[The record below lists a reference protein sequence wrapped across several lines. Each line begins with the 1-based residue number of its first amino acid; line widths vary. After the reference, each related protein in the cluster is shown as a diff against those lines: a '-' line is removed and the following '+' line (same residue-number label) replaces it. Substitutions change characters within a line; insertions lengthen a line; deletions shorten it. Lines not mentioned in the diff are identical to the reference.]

1 MRNLV
6 LLTALCVQFSP
17 SLVDAATAAQDLRRT
32 WTLYHSMNPQ
42 LGEQGF
48 SKRGVVTLEPASGD
62 DNDGANNNPVKL
74 TVENDADSFTAANVE
89 AVMSSGWY
97 QVKLV
102 EDGGAASVVPVM
114 TTVPA
119 CQLRRSNFR

>member
-6 LLTALCVQFSP
+6 FFTALFALVSSF
-17 SLVDAATAAQDLRRT
+17 LVDAALATQDLRRK

-42 LGEQGF
+42 LGERGF
-48 SKRGVVTLEPASGD
+48 TKRGVVTLEAAG
-62 DNDGANNNPVKL
+62 DNDNADNYPVKL
-74 TVENDADSFTAANVE
+74 TVENAVDSFTTANLE
-89 AVMSSGWY
+89 TIMSSGWY

-102 EDGGAASVVPVM
+102 EDGGDAASVVPVM